1 MSVTIHLPESDF
13 TEASGVFALLAVL
26 WAKEV
31 DLKTLNLMSQQPFA
45 KAWKQ
50 AGGKLPG
57 KATAEWVESLA
68 VDYCQLLIGPKNH
81 ASPVQS
87 IWDQS
92 RYEGDASASMSKYM
106 ELIDG
111 FEPCVAIPDH
121 VAVQLQYAGVLMGM
135 ADQSKRKLIQG
146 LATAFARDHLAWTAD
161 LFERIEAQAETDFYR
176 GLASLSHRYLFS
188 K

>member
-1 MSVTIHLPESDF
+1 MNATIHLPETDF
-13 TEASGVFALLAVL
+13 DEASRVFALLAVL

-31 DLKTLNLMSQQPFA
+31 DQKTLKLMSQQPFA

-50 AGGKLPG
+50 AGGKLPA
-57 KATAEWVESLA
+57 KVTSEWVESLA

-87 IWDQS
+87 VWDQS
-92 RYEGDASASMSKYM
+92 RYEGDASASMTNYM
-106 ELIDG
+106 EFIDG
-111 FEPCVAIPDH
+111 FQPCVKIPDH

-146 LATAFARDHLAWTAD
+146 T
-161 LFERIEAQAETDFYR
+161 
-176 GLASLSHRYLFS
+176 
-188 K
+188 